1 MQPTNQEFSKRA
13 RILKRVLDWVNQGR
27 YDDKGSWML
36 FGSRVLGTVTD
47 STGGEREEIWERN
60 KPEHERVFQLS
71 GDLQIFGGKVLD
83 ERRTSL
89 NPQPPK
95 TVANGVEDSA
105 EMEPGPDWRTMEE
118 PCLAE
123 TAEDLDAHYSS
134 ELIGKL
140 DKIVE
145 RATSLD
151 RHKVDASQI
160 PHLNIRAYFE
170 EAHRC
175 HLYGFNAAC
184 AVMCRAILESAL
196 KAKFD
201 PDGRVEWELYKAK
214 VDPHRSFDPHTPKED
229 KSLFHVLIQ
238 KSGLIEELKI
248 AAVQAK
254 KCGDFAIHDYERF
267 QREYQSR
274 GLVGESLAVTRDV
287 LANLYPQP
295 YDHDI

>member
-1 MQPTNQEFSKRA
+1 MQSTEEGFSKRA
-13 RILKRVLDWVNQGR
+13 GILKRVVDWVNQGR

-36 FGSRVLGTVTD
+36 FGSRVLATVTD
-47 STGGEREEIWERN
+47 SGGEREELWERN
-60 KPEHERVFQLS
+60 KPEHERAFQLS

-83 ERRTSL
+83 ARRTSL
-89 NPQPPK
+89 SPRPPK
-95 TVANGVEDSA
+95 VVLRGLEDPE
-105 EMEPGPDWRTMEE
+105 EMEPGPDWRAMEE
-118 PCLAE
+118 PCPAK

-151 RHKVDASQI
+151 PHKVDASQI
-160 PHLNIRAYFE
+160 HDPEIRAYFE

-175 HLYGFNAAC
+175 YLYGFNGAC

-201 PDGRVEWELYKAK
+201 PDGSIEWELYKAK
-214 VDPHRSFDPHTPKED
+214 VDSRRSIDTRSPKEE
-229 KSLFHVLIQ
+229 KSLFRVLLE
-238 KSGLIEELKI
+238 KSGLDEALKDG
-248 AAVQAK
+248 AERAK
-254 KCGDFAIHDYERF
+254 KGGDLAIHDYETF
-267 QREYQSR
+267 QKEYQSKGKVAE
-274 GLVGESLAVTRDV
+274 GLDTTRAV

-295 YDHDI
+295 NDPEI